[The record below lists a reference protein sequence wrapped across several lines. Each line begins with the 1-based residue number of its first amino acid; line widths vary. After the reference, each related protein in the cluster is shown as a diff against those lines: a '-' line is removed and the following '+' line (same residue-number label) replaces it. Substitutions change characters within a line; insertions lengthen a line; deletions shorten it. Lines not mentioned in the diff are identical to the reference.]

1 MGKPNTVEREV
12 PAAAEAERVKVVY
25 TSPPLSLA
33 RLLGPAAAGRWRVE
47 AHGAE
52 LEVEAAPD
60 VDPALL
66 AEVVARGGRVLLEAS
81 PDEAPRVA
89 GVLQVRRALELD
101 EHGDVRAKVRTFE
114 LRATKDF
121 LLTTGRAM
129 LRADGEDL
137 ELYGREVLT
146 RAREVAKI
154 LGRMITLN

>member
-1 MGKPNTVEREV
+1 M
-12 PAAAEAERVKVVY
+12 
-25 TSPPLSLA
+25 
-33 RLLGPAAAGRWRVE
+33 
-47 AHGAE
+47 H
-52 LEVEAAPD
+52 
-60 VDPALL
+60 
-66 AEVVARGGRVLLEAS
+66 
-81 PDEAPRVA
+81 
-89 GVLQVRRALELD
+89 
-101 EHGDVRAKVRTFE
+101 AKVRTFE